1 MESLVGRAMKILVAG
16 NMGYVGPVVVAHLRR
31 RFPKATLIGFDAGF
45 FAHCLSVP
53 DRVPETVL
61 TYQAFG
67 DIREF
72 PTDLLEGV
80 DAVVNLAA
88 ISNDPMGAR
97 FEAVTEEINY
107 RASVNLARLARDA
120 GVRTFV
126 FASSCSVYGA
136 ADGVP
141 QKETAL
147 LNPLTAYARSKIATE
162 EALRAADLGEMQIV
176 SLRFA
181 TACGMS
187 PRLRL
192 DLVLNDFVA
201 CAVSAREI
209 SVLSDGSPWRPLI
222 DVEDMARAVEW
233 AIAGAEEMPS
243 RFFAVNV
250 GSEAWNYRVKEL
262 ADAVARVVPG
272 TAVSI
277 NSAAAADR
285 RSYRVDF
292 SLFKSLASE
301 HQPQVTLERSIEGLR
316 DGLAAIGFCDRNF
329 RDSQFIRLKVLERH
343 LQARR
348 LSESLR

>member
-1 MESLVGRAMKILVAG
+1 
-16 NMGYVGPVVVAHLRR
+16 
-31 RFPKATLIGFDAGF
+31 
-45 FAHCLSVP
+45 
-53 DRVPETVL
+53 
-61 TYQAFG
+61 
-67 DIREF
+67 
-72 PTDLLEGV
+72 
-80 DAVVNLAA
+80 
-88 ISNDPMGAR
+88 
-97 FEAVTEEINY
+97 
-107 RASVNLARLARDA
+107 
-120 GVRTFV
+120 
-126 FASSCSVYGA
+126 
-136 ADGVP
+136 
-141 QKETAL
+141 
-147 LNPLTAYARSKIATE
+147 
-162 EALRAADLGEMQIV
+162 MQIV